1 GRAFHLGGA
10 EPGRTSEATAG
21 VGNLRGG
28 RSGARDAGGDE
39 HRAPGGGA
47 GSRLPDCRGNSA
59 TGGARAAGDRGL
71 SGIEVQGAGP
81 VSEPLLILES
91 IQAAYGDF
99 QALFNISL
107 RVEEGGVVSLIGA
120 NGAGKS
126 TTLRVISGLLR
137 PHGGSIRFRG
147 KDISRVKP
155 YEMVERGISH
165 VPEGRQLFPHMSVEE
180 NLALGAYVP
189 RSRPR
194 LKQLMEEQF
203 ELFPRLKERRKQ
215 LAGTLS
221 GGEQQMVAIARGLMA
236 QPVLL
241 LLDEPSLGLAPKIV
255 EEVFEKLRQVSGR
268 GVTVLIVEQNVVDGL
283 SISDT
288 GYVVENGAVV
298 LSGSSKELLA
308 NQQVRAAY
316 LGL

>member
-1 GRAFHLGGA
+1 
-10 EPGRTSEATAG
+10 
-21 VGNLRGG
+21 
-28 RSGARDAGGDE
+28 
-39 HRAPGGGA
+39 
-47 GSRLPDCRGNSA
+47 
-59 TGGARAAGDRGL
+59 
-71 SGIEVQGAGP
+71 
-81 VSEPLLILES
+81 VSEPLLVLES
-91 IQAAYGDF
+91 VEAAYGDF
-99 QALFNISL
+99 QALFNVTL
-107 RVEEGGVVSLIGA
+107 TVEEGAVVSLIGA

-137 PHGGSIRFRG
+137 PRGGRVRFRG
-147 KDISRVKP
+147 EDISRVKP
-155 YEMVERGISH
+155 YEMVERGVSH

-194 LKQLMEEQF
+194 LKQLIAEQF
-203 ELFPRLKERRKQ
+203 ELFPKLKERRKQ
-215 LAGTLS
+215 IAGTLS

-236 QPVLL
+236 QPALL

-255 EEVFEKLRQVSGR
+255 EEVFERIRQVARS

-283 SISDT
+283 SLSDS

-298 LSGSSKELLA
+298 LSGTAKELLA